1 MFPKLE
7 AAGGSSVGTN
17 MTFCTAILDQQ
28 RPSCRESKLGPGN
41 DDAGGLGMRDNSG
54 YQSFSMNCKM
64 TLRSGREKPYRVPTC
79 GRQLVR
85 RKLLE
90 STRSA
95 AAENSELQLR
105 KTLRCYIQTEDSKTV
120 HFSLDERG
128 RHEIS
133 TTDSQLPAAKTNSKN
148 VVVLM
153 QRLKCNEFVLLSK
166 GENQLCL
173 KVLKG
178 CCSEPDHASVKG
190 GNAKTCKEGSL
201 DFRKLQ
207 EENHF
212 FIMHSEGDSVKFQ
225 CYQDTSYFLH
235 VNENSLDIRKLDRKD
250 PDGERNFIFKVTYF

>member
-173 KVLKG
+173 K
-178 CCSEPDHASVKG
+178 
-190 GNAKTCKEGSL
+190 
-201 DFRKLQ
+201 LQ